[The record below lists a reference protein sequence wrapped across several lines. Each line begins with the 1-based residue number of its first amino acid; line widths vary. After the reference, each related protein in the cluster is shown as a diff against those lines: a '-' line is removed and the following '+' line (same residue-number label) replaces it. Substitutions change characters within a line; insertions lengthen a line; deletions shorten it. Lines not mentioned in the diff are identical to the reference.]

1 MAGGAWNAGD
11 PKTTIGDARW
21 ANYTVSSDVLFEATG
36 SQYATIGARE
46 QGGTAN
52 GQSVSAAELRVD
64 PAGAWT
70 FMRYGATLS
79 SGSVAGTPAVAF
91 KTGAGVW
98 NNIAV
103 KVAGNVYTALV
114 NGVQVATYTDAAP
127 QAAGRIQLGSS
138 FNFVQFDNLKVETVP
153 GYTPYYA
160 TIIDGMHQTSW
171 ADRSVPVL
179 TIRCELEPRERPGH
193 VRVAADGVEEH
204 RQGRGDDVL
213 VHRHRPRHHR
223 HEQRRDDPRRHRR
236 RCHRRGGRPD
246 VRGGQ
251 REDDVH
257 APRTRGCRAHGR
269 DQDRERRVDQRRRG
283 GRDHGDRGLRRGGHR
298 RRSPPRSTP

>member
-1 MAGGAWNAGD
+1 MQRRSPTGTPAVQSEDYGATPRYTNDTNGAFESVATQDATHDRVLRQQVGPGMAGGAWNAGD

-138 FNFVQFDNLKVETVP
+138 FNFVQFDNLKIETVP

-160 TIIDGMHQTSW
+160 VDHRRHAPDQLGGPLRPG
-171 ADRSVPVL
+171 ADL
-179 TIRCELEPRERPGH
+179 RCELEPRERPGH

-204 RQGRGDDVL
+204 RQGRGDDVR

-223 HEQRRDDPRRHRR
+223 HEQRRDDPRCHRR
-236 RCHRRGGRPD
+236 RRHRRGGRPD

-251 REDDVH
+251 
-257 APRTRGCRAHGR
+257 
-269 DQDRERRVDQRRRG
+269 
-283 GRDHGDRGLRRGGHR
+283 
-298 RRSPPRSTP
+298 